1 MRTLTRHHGTTK
13 LPELGAASF
22 EVKFEFRSEMMLVSI
37 GVCISAK
44 AHILFNTIPP
54 KLK

>member
-1 MRTLTRHHGTTK
+1 MQTLGQNRGTTE
-13 LPELGAASF
+13 LPKLGAASF
-22 EVKFEFRSEMMLVSI
+22 EVKFEFKSEMMLVSI

>member
-1 MRTLTRHHGTTK
+1 MQTLGQNRGTTK
-13 LPELGAASF
+13 FLKLGTASF
-22 EVKFEFRSEMMLVSI
+22 EVKFEFKSEMTLVSI